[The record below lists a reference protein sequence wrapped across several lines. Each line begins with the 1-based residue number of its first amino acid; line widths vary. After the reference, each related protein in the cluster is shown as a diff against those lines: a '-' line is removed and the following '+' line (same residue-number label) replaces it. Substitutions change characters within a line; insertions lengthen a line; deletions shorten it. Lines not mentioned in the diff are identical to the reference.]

1 MSSDILRT
9 WLQPGSRNPPEE
21 NEVLADRV
29 QTSANEVAQKQRG
42 TGVDDNLATKAGGQA
57 VAEVKKKGVSEAERK
72 LRTTTMGDSL
82 EEAEEKWI
90 VD

>member
-1 MSSDILRT
+1 MAAETS
-9 WLQPGSRNPPEE
+9 NPPEE

-29 QTSANEVAQKQRG
+29 QTRANEVAQKQPG
-42 TGVDDNLATKAGGQA
+42 TVVDDNKATRAGGQA
-57 VAEVKKKGVSEAERK
+57 VAEVKEKGVAEVERK
-72 LRTTTMGDSL
+72 IRETNMGDSL